1 MLFSYLSILPSALQ
15 WPHTN
20 FFVQNKLLGEFP
32 WWQSIVTAVP
42 QLAAVVQV
50 ESLAGELLH
59 ASGAA
64 DKGRWGAD
72 EEKAVCKKYQDK
84 QVTRA

>member
-50 ESLAGELLH
+50 ESLAWEVSAGV
-59 ASGAA
+59 AKRG
-64 DKGRWGAD
+64 
-72 EEKAVCKKYQDK
+72 
-84 QVTRA
+84 